1 MERADMTRKTIAFMI
16 AAGMLLGLAA
26 ARPAEAQSRENE
38 RPLGVYINLGYVN
51 LNGYP
56 KWIALGPELELRAGK
71 VVTFNP
77 ELSVWIRNSYGT
89 SVHIVPGLTVNFRI
103 KRFFLGGGVVLRIS
117 DWTEFAGS
125 WLVPKFQLGYLS
137 GPARLALTLYYLSQ
151 TNDIVLGLNFGFRL
165 GLRRRD

>member
-1 MERADMTRKTIAFMI
+1 MNRKTIAFMI

-26 ARPAEAQSRENE
+26 ARPAGAQSRENE

-51 LNGYP
+51 LNSYP
-56 KWIALGPELELRAGK
+56 KWIALGPELELRAGR
-71 VVTFNP
+71 VVSFNP
-77 ELSVWIRNSYGT
+77 ELSVWIRNSYGS

-103 KRFFLGGGVVLRIS
+103 KRFFLGGGVVRRIS
-117 DWTEFAGS
+117 DWTEDAGG

-137 GPARLALTLYYLSQ
+137 GPAKLALTLHYLNR

-165 GLRRRD
+165 GGRRRD

>member
-1 MERADMTRKTIAFMI
+1 MTRKTIAFMV

-38 RPLGVYINLGYVN
+38 RPLGFYIDLGYVN
-51 LNGYP
+51 LNSYP

-71 VVTFNP
+71 VVSFNP
-77 ELSVWIRNSYGT
+77 ELSVWLQDSFGS

-103 KRFFLGGGVVLRIS
+103 KRFFLGGGAVRRIS
-117 DWTEFAGS
+117 DWTEDAGGR
-125 WLVPKFQLGYLS
+125 LVPKFQLGYLS
-137 GPARLALTLYYLSQ
+137 GPAKLALSLYYLNR

-165 GLRRRD
+165 GGRRRN